1 MTNPNNTSVIPMAT
15 RTDPEHLIVLMEKLD
30 PFLQYRPVA
39 INTRYTINASQKPIC
54 YFIRSGA
61 VSMYRQPGDILI
73 ELFDAPT
80 LRGAIP
86 MPEGSQSVYTLKA
99 IVPSEIATISR
110 EQLFELLSEHQL
122 WELFARHQLAING
135 IGIEKIFKLTAP
147 TAYNI
152 VRHQLYELI
161 NMPEAVREN
170 ILAETYIRSKTRISR
185 SGIMRILSDLKDG
198 GYIVIAKGILKEVHH
213 LPENY

>member
-1 MTNPNNTSVIPMAT
+1 MAT
-15 RTDPEHLIVLMEKLD
+15 RTDPENLLALMSKLE
-30 PFLQYRPVA
+30 PFLHYRDIP
-39 INTRYTINASQKPIC
+39 INTRFTIGANQKAVC
-54 YFIRSGA
+54 YFVRKGA
-61 VSMYRQPGDILI
+61 VSMYRQPGDILV

-86 MPEGSQSVYTLKA
+86 LPEGTESIYTMKV
-99 IVPSEIATISR
+99 IVPSEIAVISR
-110 EQLFELLSEHQL
+110 EELFELLHRHRL
-122 WELFARHQLAING
+122 WELFARHQMAINS
-135 IGIEKIFKLTAP
+135 IVIEKIFKLTAP
-147 TAYNI
+147 TTYNI

-161 NMPEAVREN
+161 NMPEEVRDN

>member
-1 MTNPNNTSVIPMAT
+1 MITSAMSHVVQMAT
-15 RTDPEHLIVLMEKLD
+15 KTDPENLLALMSKLE
-30 PFLQYRPVA
+30 PFLQYRDIP
-39 INTRYTINASQKPIC
+39 INTRYTIGATQKPVC
-54 YFIRSGA
+54 YFVRKGA
-61 VSMYRQPGDILI
+61 VSMYRQPGDILV

-86 MPEGSQSVYTLKA
+86 LPPGTESIYTIKV
-99 IVPSEIATISR
+99 IVPSEIAIIAR
-110 EQLFELLSEHQL
+110 EELFELLHRHRL
-122 WELFARHQLAING
+122 WELFARHQLAINS

-147 TAYNI
+147 TTYNI
-152 VRHQLYELI
+152 VRYQLYELI
-161 NMPEAVREN
+161 NMPEEVRDN

-198 GYIVIAKGILKEVHH
+198 GYIVIVKGILKEVHN

>member
-1 MTNPNNTSVIPMAT
+1 MITSAMSHVVQMAT
-15 RTDPEHLIVLMEKLD
+15 KTAPENLLALMSKLE
-30 PFLQYRPVA
+30 PFLQYRDIP
-39 INTRYTINASQKPIC
+39 INTRYTISATQKAVC
-54 YFIRSGA
+54 YFVRKGA
-61 VSMYRQPGDILI
+61 VSLYRQPDNILI

-86 MPEGSQSVYTLKA
+86 LPPGTESVYTIKV
-99 IVPSEIATISR
+99 IVPSEIAMLSR
-110 EQLFELLSEHQL
+110 EAFFELLHRHRL
-122 WELFARHQLAING
+122 WELFAKHQLAINS
-135 IGIEKIFKLTAP
+135 IGVEKMFKLTAP
-147 TAYNI
+147 TTYNI

-161 NMPEAVREN
+161 NMPEEVRDN

-198 GYIVIAKGILKEVHH
+198 GYIVIVKGILKEVHN